1 MRGAIGLVVVGATV
15 LAAGALVVLRPQMVE
30 GFLPPVAISALT
42 GLGASGLR
50 DADATPADFLVDS
63 PEGLLATG
71 PIAAV
76 DGNRPVFIDA
86 VVSGYTTRISADIPA
101 EITTIRPILGCMPTP
116 PQPGTMVGHASAGT
130 SGLALALSTY
140 NDSHLAAAVQTFVD
154 RYRRL
159 GPDMTYEAGG
169 PPYEAYDIAV
179 TETEAP
185 VYLVLETG
193 AGNRMWNLHLAP
205 GARIE
210 RVILLGGDQ
219 AGIANLDP
227 VVPVEVIL
235 NDGLATCGI
244 QPVHDLN
251 PGHQLVQIA
260 QGSLRDPALSRQ
272 DAETQLAALR
282 DAADAYD
289 VWFRDSFGVLAGE
302 SRIGF
307 DAGTISVIGPV
318 PTGAEPKAAYDPIA
332 GARIRTTQDQ
342 FFEIKG
348 QVAEGQDFTA
358 RVRTIATEFALG
370 NLATL
375 SQGVDF

>member
-1 MRGAIGLVVVGATV
+1 MRGPIGLVVVGATV
-15 LAAGALVVLRPQMVE
+15 LAAGALVVLRPQVLE
-30 GFLPPVAISALT
+30 GILPSVAISALT
-42 GLGASGLR
+42 GLGGSGLP
-50 DADATPADFLVDS
+50 DADATPADYLADS
-63 PEGLLATG
+63 ADGLLATG
-71 PIAAV
+71 PIAAH

-86 VVSGYTTRISADIPA
+86 VVTGYSTRVAADIPA

-116 PQPGTMVGHASAGT
+116 PQPGTVVGHATAGT
-130 SGLALALSTY
+130 SDLALALSTY

-154 RYRRL
+154 RYRRR
-159 GPDMTYEAGG
+159 GPDTTFDASG
-169 PPYEAYDIAV
+169 PAYEAYDIAV
-179 TETEAP
+179 TETQNP

-193 AGNRMWNLHLAP
+193 SGNRMWNLHLAP

-235 NDGLATCGI
+235 NDGLTACGI
-244 QPVHDLN
+244 QPAYTLN
-251 PGHQLVQIA
+251 TGHQLMQVA
-260 QGSLRDPALSRQ
+260 QGSVRDPALSRQ
-272 DAETQLAALR
+272 DAESQLAALR
-282 DAADAYD
+282 VAADAYD
-289 VWFRDSFGVLAGE
+289 VWFRDSFGVMAGQ
-302 SRIGF
+302 SRVGF
-307 DAGTISVIGPV
+307 DTGTLSVIGRV
-318 PTGAEPKAAYDPIA
+318 PAGADPKAVYDPIA

-358 RVRTIATEFALG
+358 RVRAIATDFAFG